1 MLNPHTNMATADQ
14 IIRLVE
20 ILGEDEARVLIW
32 RLLTPANEVDRM
44 LADSQMLF
52 WLEDANE
59 DEDEDNEDED
69 EDNVAEYIWQEDE
82 TNENEDEDEDEEDEE
97 DEDEE
102 DNVAEYNTE
111 DETDETDEEDLD
123 PELEQPLLTQT
134 VQPYILDNNGQ
145 ATFVTVLYLNG
156 QEYTMLSDNTLL
168 YNGVQ
173 VGMVTN
179 TGNIILF

>member
-59 DEDEDNEDED
+59 DEDEDN
-69 EDNVAEYIWQEDE
+69 VAEYIWQE
-82 TNENEDEDEDEEDEE
+82 EDEDE

-123 PELEQPLLTQT
+123 PELEQPPWLTQT

>member
-69 EDNVAEYIWQEDE
+69 EDNVAEYIWQE
-82 TNENEDEDEDEEDEE
+82 EDEDE

-123 PELEQPLLTQT
+123 PELEQPPWLTQT